1 MGVSVGG
8 QCRTVLSS
16 VSLYPTEIKSFVNV
30 FLWIKE
36 PPLPFYFFL
45 FRTFGQ
51 LSSACPT
58 LSGCT
63 SWAKH
68 TNMFV
73 CTCLCR
79 SVFAY
84 LLLQSFAT
92 GLLFLH
98 HRPPS
103 KSAPCRTIWVYYA
116 NASAAAPTSA
126 RCKERLCIRPTVYQN
141 AANYLYAK

>member
-8 QCRTVLSS
+8 RCRTVLLS
-16 VSLYPTEIKSFVNV
+16 VSLYPAEIKSFVNV
-30 FLWIKE
+30 LLWINP
-36 PPLPFYFFL
+36 PPLFYL
-45 FRTFGQ
+45 FRTFSQ

-68 TNMFV
+68 TNMCV
-73 CTCLCR
+73 CMHLCR

-92 GLLFLH
+92 GLFISPSPS
-98 HRPPS
+98 PPS
-103 KSAPCRTIWVYYA
+103 KSAPCRTIWVHYV

-126 RCKERLCIRPTVYQN
+126 RCKERLCIRPTVYQK